1 MLADFVLIPLKACSQ
16 DDKIK
21 TDIIKAYIELTIF
34 GSKRLTVLSFILL
47 FESSLATGL
56 FRRSLLLRLFV

>member
-1 MLADFVLIPLKACSQ
+1 MLAHFVLIPLKACSQ

-21 TDIIKAYIELTIF
+21 TDIIKAFIVLTIF
-34 GSKRLTVLSFILL
+34 GSKRPILSFILL